1 MSFDN
6 FPQTYLPQA
15 SFLYK
20 PSNYPYVEKK
30 KKNILA
36 FFILNVL
43 QQTSAI
49 KAPELKWP
57 QSFEEH
63 FTVCIY
69 NWSAISLSLTWLF
82 A

>member
-1 MSFDN
+1 
-6 FPQTYLPQA
+6 
-15 SFLYK
+15 
-20 PSNYPYVEKK
+20 VEKK